1 MCGELF
7 ISLREGLDRL
17 GGRPAVSIVAAVYAV
32 DVDRALRLQLE
43 DVLALGGRILFL
55 DAEERA
61 LVEYPGERTVEA
73 LRAFM
78 AARMETRGDD
88 AL

>member
-1 MCGELF
+1 MLA
-7 ISLREGLDRL
+7 LEGTTVL
-17 GGRPAVSIVAAVYAV
+17 ATSHN
-32 DVDRALRLQLE
+32 LE
-43 DVLALGGRILFL
+43 DVLALGDRMLFL

-78 AARMETRGDD
+78 TARMEMRGGD